1 MTWEEK
7 TNVLKRLVNKLISD
21 GIGKHIEKV
30 CQSIYLLHDDTVT
43 TENML
48 KEPMYELKKLIELH
62 GEDSIF
68 GKVIGDEISPKV
80 DQANGYES
88 AVQKSVKNSD
98 F

>member
-1 MTWEEK
+1 
-7 TNVLKRLVNKLISD
+7 
-21 GIGKHIEKV
+21 
-30 CQSIYLLHDDTVT
+30 
-43 TENML
+43 ML
-48 KEPMYELKKLIELH
+48 KKPMYELKKLMELH

-68 GKVIGDEISPKV
+68 CKVIGDEISPKV

>member
-1 MTWEEK
+1 M
-7 TNVLKRLVNKLISD
+7 ISD
-21 GIGKHIEKV
+21 SNGKHMEEV
-30 CQSIYLLHDDTVT
+30 CQSIYLLHDDTVIK
-43 TENML
+43 ENML
-48 KEPMYELKKLIELH
+48 KKPMYELGKLMELH

-68 GKVIGDEISPKV
+68 GKVIGDEISTKA

>member
-1 MTWEEK
+1 M
-7 TNVLKRLVNKLISD
+7 ISD
-21 GIGKHIEKV
+21 GIGKHIGKV
-30 CQSIYLLHDDTVT
+30 CQSIYLLHDDMVT